1 MYPKILFLASSSLES
16 LARLSTSNAY
26 HQIVRRAD
34 HFEKATKIKR
44 MVAEND

>member
-26 HQIVRRAD
+26 HQIVRRALYS
-34 HFEKATKIKR
+34 
-44 MVAEND
+44 